1 MFFFYSL
8 VLLWRRRKWVWRLY
22 IWSWNFLL
30 SVKVSSSGGR
40 TFADSLH
47 FYSRSRVTGA
57 WPWPPSSAGSS
68 SWRTRIRLSAQTSPN
83 LGDLRRWTWKRT
95 CRSASRSPGS
105 TSCWSRRW
113 RWVTDGTTWLTP
125 VLPGSLNLYGETGPD
140 REAGVGISFKSLEL
154 SESGE
159 SFQVSKRRLWCLLQ
173 KQTPD
178 FKIIQPGVCEPK
190 HESFNRTAAVIPF
203 THLTLKSMQV

>member
-1 MFFFYSL
+1 M
-8 VLLWRRRKWVWRLY
+8 WRLY

-30 SVKVSSSGGR
+30 SFKVASSGGR
-40 TFADSLH
+40 TFADSSH

-68 SWRTRIRLSAQTSPN
+68 TWRTRIRLSAQTSPN

-125 VLPGSLNLYGETGPD
+125 VLPGSLNLYGETCETGPD
-140 REAGVGISFKSLEL
+140 REAGVGISFKCLEL
-154 SESGE
+154 SEAGD

-173 KQTPD
+173 SKNTPD
-178 FKIIQPGVCEPK
+178 FKIIQPGASELEPK
-190 HESFNRTAAVIPF
+190 RESFNRIAAVIPF
-203 THLTLKSMQV
+203 THLILKSIQV